1 MEYECLSEKSGQIWC
16 CKNFKKNMFSFFD
29 LNDLKS
35 ILNDFKNFEWFKVK
49 LICTKKKI
57 TTKPT
62 QCQQTDANVTIRIKI

>member
-35 ILNDFKNFEWFKVK
+35 ILNDFKNFDLK
-49 LICTKKKI
+49 LNWYVQRKK
-57 TTKPT
+57 
-62 QCQQTDANVTIRIKI
+62 